1 MTQVRLAAYTAALLA
16 ASFGLMACGSEN
28 SDQDTDK
35 SSEKSDLTALSGEQ
49 RKISEQP
56 IPLPVFDDNPNP
68 QGEFK
73 VEVCT
78 HTGFKECES
87 KSIGITALGS
97 DNDSI
102 SSIKNPNNFSM
113 TFYAD
118 DDFTGASITL
128 KPHESIDN
136 LSTPQSP
143 IEMNDKISSW
153 QPQVAGR
160 AAERAVISVCTEP
173 ELRGECE
180 DLSVSKSEI
189 KLNDKISSI
198 QNLSDLDLVFYADKN
213 FRGAA
218 IKMPSR
224 TYLPNL
230 NPEGPNN
237 GIDEKISSWQPE
249 ASDNV
254 APQYPN

>member
-1 MTQVRLAAYTAALLA
+1 
-16 ASFGLMACGSEN
+16 MACGSEN
-28 SDQDTDK
+28 SDQGADK
-35 SSEKSDLTALSGEQ
+35 SSDKSDLTALSGEQ
-49 RKISEQP
+49 RKVSEQP
-56 IPLPVFDDNPNP
+56 IPIPVFDDNPNP
-68 QGEFK
+68 QGEFT
-73 VEVCT
+73 VVVCR

-87 KSIGITALGS
+87 KSLAIS
-97 DNDSI
+97 EVDSSFDGKI
-102 SSIKNPNNFSM
+102 SSIQNPNNFSM
-113 TFYAD
+113 TFYD
-118 DDFTGASITL
+118 DPDLKGASITL
-128 KPHESIDN
+128 KPHQSIDN

-143 IEMNDKISSW
+143 IELNDKISSW
-153 QPQVAGR
+153 QPQVEGR

-180 DLSVSKSEI
+180 DLSVAKSEI

-198 QNLSDLDLVFYADKN
+198 QNLSDLDLVFYVDKN

-230 NPEGPNN
+230 NPDGPNN

-254 APQYPN
+254 VPQYPN